1 MRAARHERGCPV
13 QNPSSIVDELVR
25 AAREH
30 EAEFPGHRAVTPA
43 KHLTIVTC
51 MDSRLDI
58 FRIFGLDIGDA
69 HILRNAGGLATDDM
83 LRSLVVSQR
92 LLNTRAIILMQ
103 HTDCGLN
110 QLKEQEFRAELARET
125 GSEPPYD
132 FGAFVDV
139 DRSVR
144 QALERVRT
152 HRFLPARDCVR
163 GFVYD
168 VDTGALREV
177 E

>member
-1 MRAARHERGCPV
+1 V
-13 QNPSSIVDELVR
+13 KTSPSVIDQLVR

-30 EAEFPGHRAVTPA
+30 EAEFPGHRAVAPA
-43 KHLTIVTC
+43 KHLAIVTC

-58 FRIFGLDIGDA
+58 FRIFGLDVGDA

-92 LLNTRAIILMQ
+92 LLRTREIVLMQ

-110 QLKEQEFRAELARET
+110 QVKEDEFRAELAREV
-125 GSEPPYD
+125 GAEPPYE

-139 DRSVR
+139 DLSVR
-144 QALERVRT
+144 RAIERIRT
-152 HRFLPARDCVR
+152 HPFLPSRDNVR

-168 VDTGALREV
+168 VDTGALREAH
-177 E
+177 

>member
-1 MRAARHERGCPV
+1 VNTP
-13 QNPSSIVDELVR
+13 PSIVDQLVR

-30 EAEFPGHRAVTPA
+30 EAEFPGHRDVTPA

-92 LLNTRAIILMQ
+92 LLGTREIILLQ

-110 QLKEQEFRAELARET
+110 QVNEEEFRAQLVREG
-125 GSEPPYD
+125 GSEPPYEI
-132 FGAFVDV
+132 GAFRDV
-139 DRSVR
+139 DLSVR
-144 QALERVRT
+144 RALERVRA
-152 HRFLPARDCVR
+152 HPFLPNRDGAR

-177 E
+177 N

>member
-1 MRAARHERGCPV
+1 V
-13 QNPSSIVDELVR
+13 KDSPSVIDRLVR

-30 EAEFPGHRAVTPA
+30 EAASPVHRAVTPA
-43 KHLTIVTC
+43 QHLTIVTC

-58 FRIFGLDIGDA
+58 FRIFGLDVGDA

-92 LLNTRAIILMQ
+92 LLETREIILMQ

-110 QLKEQEFRAELARET
+110 QLKEDEFRAKLTREV
-125 GSEPPYD
+125 GFEPPYD

-139 DRSVR
+139 DLSVR
-144 QALERVRT
+144 RALERVRA
-152 HRFLPARDCVR
+152 HPFLPARDHVR

-168 VDTGALREV
+168 VDNGALREV
-177 E
+177 L

>member
-1 MRAARHERGCPV
+1 V
-13 QNPSSIVDELVR
+13 QNPASIVDELIR

-30 EAEFPGHRAVTPA
+30 EAEFAGHRAVTPA

-58 FRIFGLDIGDA
+58 FRIFGLEIGDA

-92 LLNTRAIILMQ
+92 LLGTRAVILMQ

-110 QLKEQEFRAELARET
+110 QLKEQEFRAEIARET
-125 GSEPPYD
+125 GAEPPYE
-132 FGAFVDV
+132 FGAFVDA

-152 HRFLPARDCVR
+152 HRFLPVRDCVR